1 MQIGGRHLILDATHN
16 EEGARALDENLANLI
31 GESAIKPWVVVGVL
45 GEERAI
51 PLMKTVAKW
60 ARGIALL
67 MPGQPRACS
76 FEILEK
82 ALPSNFSGLVERKR
96 LEELLPGDGQVAV
109 GEPEDIVLVTG
120 SIYLVGEVLARIK
133 GEASSRGLN
142 ALQDWV

>member
-1 MQIGGRHLILDATHN
+1 
-16 EEGARALDENLANLI
+16 
-31 GESAIKPWVVVGVL
+31 
-45 GEERAI
+45 
-51 PLMKTVAKW
+51 
-60 ARGIALL
+60 

-96 LEELLPGDGQVAV
+96 LEELLPGDGQVVV